1 MPRIPPISEMTPG
14 LFGVMNAHPKPVIAA
29 HWDGA
34 IQPMLEPPSRQQD
47 EYEVMSSLYH
57 LPAGRRLPQDPAT
70 DNFVKIWLYNEPPLA
85 EQPAEVRRLA
95 LVGVGRVFWEVIDL
109 AVASNGGGRPAY
121 NAAIALWGDRRKD
134 EIRQR
139 LRDLQTWIN
148 QQPG

>member
-1 MPRIPPISEMTPG
+1 VPRIPPIKEMTPA

-34 IQPMLEPPSRQQD
+34 ISPMLDPPSRQQD
-47 EYEVMSSLYH
+47 AYEVMASLYL

-70 DNFVKIWLYNEPPLA
+70 EYFVVIWLYNEPQLA
-85 EQPAEVRRLA
+85 EPAADVRRRA
-95 LVGVGRVFWEVIDL
+95 LVSVGRVFWEVIDL
-109 AVASNGGGRPAY
+109 AVASNGGGKPGY
-121 NAAIALWGDRRKD
+121 DVAIALWGERRKD

-139 LRDLQTWIN
+139 LKDLQNWIN